1 MPGAGPAGGGQDIPA
16 AAPAA
21 VIAAELRVSERA
33 VRRWRQAW
41 LAGLASRRQEVRG
54 VLRSE
59 RVWQGN
65 MSRAMHSVNGEH
77 RWDH

>member
-1 MPGAGPAGGGQDIPA
+1 M
-16 AAPAA
+16 PAA

-59 RVWQGN
+59 RVWPGN

>member
-16 AAPAA
+16 AVPAA

-41 LAGLASRRQEVRG
+41 LAGLASR
-54 VLRSE
+54 
-59 RVWQGN
+59 WQGGQG
-65 MSRAMHSVNGEH
+65 SPPG
-77 RWDH
+77 